1 MARASIFEILEKS
14 NTLTQ
19 EYKRIRK
26 LAETEPI
33 LYIDAQENTFFD
45 SDEYTLMWYINELGF
60 DMWKNKSFCIDF
72 NDYCESINIDQII
85 LLAGTTLE
93 YFLTYV
99 ELIYN
104 FWYIAKNNK
113 VQNIELEYFDSFDFL
128 KKSMDNCLSKYNHK
142 VIYIPEE
149 EKAFVVEDK
158 SEVTAVAEVVQ
169 PELAVS
175 ILRYNHHNLK
185 GNIETKKSILL
196 SMYSELEPKRTK
208 LRGINKA
215 LEENISY
222 MMNNLNLRHNNTVP
236 ENKNYREV
244 IAKMTEEE
252 IENWYDEI
260 YQTILLAFLELEQQE
275 RNLRIQELKIMING
289 SSSNSV

>member
-1 MARASIFEILEKS
+1 MARASIFELLEKS
-14 NTLTQ
+14 NNLTQ
-19 EYKRIRK
+19 DYRRIRK
-26 LAETEPI
+26 LVESEP
-33 LYIDAQENTFFD
+33 LFYIDAQIDSFFD
-45 SDEYTLMWYINELGF
+45 SDEYTLMWYISQAGF

-72 NDYCESINIDQII
+72 NDYYESINMDQII
-85 LLAGTTLE
+85 LLAESNLE
-93 YFLTYV
+93 YFLTYL

-113 VQNIELEYFDSFDFL
+113 VPNIEIEYYSNFTFL
-128 KKSMDNCLSKYNHK
+128 KTLMDNCLSKYNHK
-142 VIYIPEE
+142 VVYIPEE
-149 EKAFVVEDK
+149 EKALVVEDK
-158 SEVTAVAEVVQ
+158 SEVTAVVEVVQ

-185 GNIETKKSILL
+185 GDIETKKSILL
-196 SMYSELEPKRTK
+196 SMYSDLEPKRTK
-208 LRGINKA
+208 LRSINKS

-236 ENKNYREV
+236 KNKNYNEV
-244 IAKMTEEE
+244 VAEMTKEE

-275 RNLRIQELKIMING
+275 RNSRIQELKIKINK
-289 SSSNSV
+289 